1 MSKHDIYKLPPVAAG
16 GRASWIKTA
25 YGLALGLGL
34 LGVVV
39 MGVAGG
45 SVLSALTRG
54 NHGVVFPG
62 SAQLKLKPGVY
73 AGVRDPRST
82 GTLAGLFVSVR
93 DDLTGQSVPVVD
105 VPPTAVRG
113 APLFQ
118 FQILD
123 EGSYTV
129 TGVVSGDTARMFLLH
144 ESVVRVRT
152 DGVVGGVAGFL
163 LIGAGVGLWFF
174 IRRAAPKT

>member
-1 MSKHDIYKLPPVAAG
+1 MAKHDIYKLSRVAPG
-16 GRASWIKTA
+16 ERASRVKTA
-25 YGLALGLGL
+25 YALALGLGL

-62 SAQLKLKPGVY
+62 STQLKLKPGVY

-82 GTLAGLFVSVR
+82 GTVAGLFVAVR
-93 DDLTGQSVPVVD
+93 DDLTGQSVPVMD
-105 VPPTAVRG
+105 VPPGAGRG

-129 TGVVSGDTARMFLLH
+129 TGVISGDTARMLLLH
-144 ESVVRVRT
+144 ESVVRVRS
-152 DGVVGGVAGFL
+152 DGLVGALAGVL
-163 LIGAGVGLWFF
+163 LMGAGAGLWFF
-174 IRRAAPKT
+174 VRRTAPKT

>member
-1 MSKHDIYKLPPVAAG
+1 MAKHDIYKLPPSRRDGQATWV
-16 GRASWIKTA
+16 KTA
-25 YGLALGLGL
+25 HGLSLGLVL

-62 SAQLKLKPGVY
+62 SAQVRLKPGVY

-82 GTLAGLFVSVR
+82 GTVAGLFVSVR

-105 VPPTAVRG
+105 VPPGLGRG

-129 TGVVSGDTARMFLLH
+129 TGVLSGDTARMLLLH
-144 ESVVRVRT
+144 ESVVRVRS
-152 DGVVGGVAGFL
+152 DGLVGALAGL
-163 LIGAGVGLWFF
+163 LLMGAGAGLWYF
-174 IRRAAPKT
+174 IRRSAPKT

>member
-1 MSKHDIYKLPPVAAG
+1 MAKHDIYRLPPAAPG
-16 GRASWIKTA
+16 GRASWVKRA

-34 LGVVV
+34 LGVMV

-54 NHGVVFPG
+54 NHGIVFPG

-73 AGVRDPRST
+73 AGIRDPRST
-82 GTLAGLFVSVR
+82 GTVAGLFVAVR

-105 VPPTAVRG
+105 VPPSAGRG

-129 TGVVSGDTARMFLLH
+129 TGVTSGNTARMFLLH
-144 ESVVRVRT
+144 ESVVRVRS
-152 DGVVGGVAGFL
+152 DGLVGAVAGVL
-163 LIGAGVGLWFF
+163 LIGAGAGLWFF
-174 IRRAAPKT
+174 VRRAAPKT